1 MNGMCFAELYF
12 VQFLSK
18 PMKTVV
24 IIDDQYTMRVI
35 LAQVIENIDLGEEI
49 TVVSFSDG
57 EAAYQWLMFNESD
70 LIIIDYMM
78 HTMSGHELLK
88 ILKSNH
94 ITKDVPVVSITS
106 DDDICI
112 RYQLL
117 EDGAIDF
124 MLKPLDYQ
132 ECMLRFRNLLK
143 LPLSRAAV
151 AQEEEILPLCVLKS
165 KAA

>member
-1 MNGMCFAELYF
+1 
-12 VQFLSK
+12 
-18 PMKTVV
+18 MKSVV

-35 LAQVIENIDLGEEI
+35 LTQVISNIDLGEEI
-49 TVVSFSDG
+49 TTVGFSDA
-57 EAAYQWLMFNESD
+57 ETAYKWLMLNKSD
-70 LIIIDYMM
+70 LIVIDYMM
-78 HTMSGHELLK
+78 QKMSGHELLK
-88 ILKSNH
+88 ILKNNP
-94 ITKDVPVVSITS
+94 ITKNVPIVAITS

-143 LPLSRAAV
+143 LPINQSV
-151 AQEEEILPLCVLKS
+151 VVCENEILPMCVIKS